1 MIKRILPSIFKVSL
15 LGFLLIGFTSRVSSQ
30 TVSTPIGGYSGNI
43 VIGQDVYHAI
53 ESIYLNA
60 EIGTSNFNTAGNE
73 INNIAYSLTDQVG
86 QVGTLPVTVP
96 QFKVYMKNVAAS
108 TTTFSTGTYSLTGYT
123 LVYDGVTDYTLNA
136 VGWNGF
142 NLTTPFLR
150 TANSNLQVLILRQN
164 AATVPGFIFDAS
176 VGNSASSTNNSARR
190 YNGATASTTLTA
202 TVYRPTI
209 QIAHLPSTD
218 VTAYDITSPVSSCYT
233 SNQSVTVTIK
243 NTGLTNSIGA
253 GAVAVK
259 LNVTGAN
266 TYTVTKNSVAA
277 IALGDTQTII
287 FDNIPLTNVG
297 SNTIKAITTLT
308 GDGNAK
314 NDTITTGATHTSTIT
329 TFPLNEGAE
338 APLTAFKYLK
348 GLTQTASD
356 WYRLTVK
363 YGNKDLSDSITP
375 HGGSA
380 YYLYNSYGAS
390 SGSAGILYSDCV
402 TFPSGSSSSISFYMT
417 HDTSW
422 SSFHDSIFVAVSTD
436 KGATWNLLNGFDR
449 VDASYT
455 TLDYGQHTVDLSAYA
470 GQTVQVALLGLSE
483 FGNSI
488 GVDDISINA
497 ILPVKLVSFTGT
509 REGSKNILNWVTA
522 TETNSKGFELQ
533 RSANGSEFTAI
544 TFVKSTSNN
553 GVGANY
559 VYTDEKPLA
568 GTNYYR
574 LRQIDN
580 DGKATL
586 SNVVV
591 LKSAQI
597 KAEISRVFP
606 NPVQDKLNIVLNTIG
621 AEKVTVSITDLAGRI
636 ISSKSMETVQGDNN
650 ISFNT
655 AALAKGTYLIKVN
668 SSSNSELATQKF
680 VKP

>member
-15 LGFLLIGFTSRVSSQ
+15 LSFLLIGFTSRISSQ

-60 EIGTSNFNTAGNE
+60 EIGTTNFNTAGNE
-73 INNIAYSLTDQVG
+73 INHVDYSLTDQTAQG
-86 QVGTLPVTVP
+86 GALPVSVP
-96 QFKVYMKNVAAS
+96 LFKVYMKNVAAS
-108 TTTFSTGTYSLTGYT
+108 TTTFTSGTYSLTGYT
-123 LVYDGVTDYTLNA
+123 LVYDGTTDYTLSA
-136 VGWNGF
+136 LGWNGF

-164 AATVPGFIFDAS
+164 AATVPGYVFDAS
-176 VGNSASSTNNSARR
+176 VGNSASSSNNSARR

-209 QIAHLPSTD
+209 QLAHLPSTD
-218 VTAYDITSPVSSCYT
+218 VTAYDITSPISSCYT

-243 NTGLTNSIGA
+243 NTGLSNAIAA
-253 GAVAVK
+253 GGVAVK

-266 TYTVTKNSVAA
+266 TYSITKNSVAS
-277 IALGDTQTII
+277 IALGDTQTIT

-297 SNTIKAITTLT
+297 SNTIKAIAALT

-314 NDTITTGATHTSTIT
+314 NDTVTTGATHTATIT
-329 TFPLNEGAE
+329 TFPVNEGAE
-338 APLTAFKYLK
+338 APLKAFKYLS
-348 GLTQTASD
+348 GLTQTTSD
-356 WYRLTVK
+356 WYRLTFN

-390 SGSAGILYSDCV
+390 PGSAGILYSDCI
-402 TFPSGSSSSISFYMT
+402 TFPAGSSSSISFYMT

-422 SSFHDSIFVAVSTD
+422 SDFHDSIFVAVSTD

-449 VDASYT
+449 VDPTYT

-488 GVDDISINA
+488 GVDDISIDV
-497 ILPVKLVSFTGT
+497 ILPVKLTSFTGT
-509 REGSKNILNWVTA
+509 REGTKNVLNWSTA

-533 RSANGSEFTAI
+533 RSVNGKEFSAI
-544 TFVKSTSNN
+544 AFVNSKSNN

-559 VYTDEKPLA
+559 SYTDEKPFA

-580 DGKATL
+580 DGKSAL
-586 SNVVV
+586 SNVIV
-591 LKSAQI
+591 LKSSQI

-621 AEKVTVSITDLAGRI
+621 AEKVTVSITDLVGKVIAT
-636 ISSKSMETVQGDNN
+636 KSVETVQGDNN

-655 AALAKGTYLIKVN
+655 ASLAKGTYLIKVN
-668 SSSNSELATQKF
+668 STSNSELAIQKF